1 MARVTPAIAR
11 HKAQRMKVIIV
22 NKLLQHIERDD
33 VSVSQLSKLTRI
45 NQARIHVL
53 LNPCVP
59 TLDLYVLVSVCQCL
73 SLRIRINNTSV

>member
-1 MARVTPAIAR
+1 MARVTPTVAR

-33 VSVSQLSKLTRI
+33 VSVRQLSKLTRI
-45 NQARIHVL
+45 SQDRIHVL

-59 TLDLYVLVSVCQCL
+59 TLDLYVLVAVCSCL
-73 SLRIRINNTSV
+73 SLRIRINNISV